1 MSSPD
6 PITLESVRARPKAL
20 LHDHLD
26 GGLRISTILELSD
39 EIEWSAR
46 LPSTDPDALHR
57 WFIRGAEARDLLQY
71 LATFEHTTAVMQT
84 ESGLERVA
92 AEAALDLG
100 ADGVV
105 YAEVRFAPEQH
116 QLKGLSL
123 DAVVSAVQAGFRR
136 GMAASTAAGHPIVV
150 NTIICAM
157 RTERRSLEI
166 AQLAVR
172 MRAND
177 PRIVAFD
184 LAGAE
189 TGWPPSLHA
198 AALALARA
206 EQMHITI
213 HASEPPDLLLISDA
227 LEHGAERI
235 GHGVRL
241 LADVDPVTGSLGRLA
256 TYVRERQICLE
267 LAPTCNVQIG
277 AVPTLADHPVGRFL
291 RMGFRATINTDN
303 RLMSNVSVS
312 SEVHDVAHA
321 QRLSWAEIGQLQRN
335 ALEASFA
342 SYDER
347 VELLRTVKAA
357 YPTT

>member
-1 MSSPD
+1 MRTDVSISR
-6 PITLESVRARPKAL
+6 ESVRARPKAL

-26 GGLRISTILELSD
+26 GGLRLNSIIELAD
-39 EIEWSAR
+39 EIGWTPR
-46 LPSTDPDALHR
+46 LPSTDPEALHR
-57 WFIRGAEARDLLQY
+57 WFIRGAQSKDLLQY
-71 LATFEHTTAVMQT
+71 LETFEHTIAVMQT
-84 ESGLERVA
+84 ETSLERIA
-92 AEAALDLG
+92 AEAACDLG

-116 QLKGLSL
+116 QLAGLSL
-123 DAVVSAVQAGFRR
+123 DAVVEAVQAGFRR
-136 GMAASTAAGHPIVV
+136 GMAESTALGFPIIV

-177 PRIVAFD
+177 PRVVAFD

-189 TGWPPSLHA
+189 TGWPASLHS

-241 LADVDPVTGSLGRLA
+241 LADVDVSTGQLGRLA
-256 TYVRERQICLE
+256 TYVRERQIALE

-277 AVPTLADHPVGRFL
+277 AVPTLADHPVGLFL

-312 SEVHDVAHA
+312 SEVYDVAHA

-335 ALEASFA
+335 ALEASF
-342 SYDER
+342 STWDER
-347 VELLRTVKAA
+347 RRLVDLVTSA
-357 YPTT
+357 YS